1 MPPITLMTHNFASWR
16 VWFIAKLQTKRL
28 ANYLDW
34 DGTVAQG
41 ANGFEY
47 NELDNLRALGILTES
62 LSESQ
67 YQYVDG
73 ALLVKTAMDNLT
85 AIHEPIGAADRVA
98 LLEEYHTLSWDWK
111 NVPLEEFLGT
121 FRDLTRRLDRAA
133 LNELPSFRVTK
144 LLSLMP
150 KEMRMV
156 SHMIMDSNA
165 EFHTVPIAV
174 TKLITEYK
182 YLQKEGILK
191 VAPPSAHANAVRSE
205 PVYDEDYLFSIGPK
219 MPSDQPHELSSRKS
233 SLPLVLTTMVGQ
245 TEATTMPLPTM
256 THHTTQ
262 ATIPTTTTVFLLMM
276 PMPRMPLVL
285 HCLHAIPVRHY
296 LHERSATPLKTCL
309 EFRPVNATL
318 VRPDAMQ
325 SEPNESVSTNA
336 VNATLVRPDEM

>member
-191 VAPPSAHANAVRSE
+191 
-205 PVYDEDYLFSIGPK
+205 
-219 MPSDQPHELSSRKS
+219 
-233 SLPLVLTTMVGQ
+233 

>member
-16 VWFIAKLQTKRL
+16 VWFIAKLQTKRR

-156 SHMIMDSNA
+156 SHMTMDSNA

-191 VAPPSAHANAVRSE
+191 
-205 PVYDEDYLFSIGPK
+205 
-219 MPSDQPHELSSRKS
+219 
-233 SLPLVLTTMVGQ
+233 
-245 TEATTMPLPTM
+245 
-256 THHTTQ
+256 
-262 ATIPTTTTVFLLMM
+262 
-276 PMPRMPLVL
+276 
-285 HCLHAIPVRHY
+285 
-296 LHERSATPLKTCL
+296 
-309 EFRPVNATL
+309 
-318 VRPDAMQ
+318 
-325 SEPNESVSTNA
+325 
-336 VNATLVRPDEM
+336 

>member
-1 MPPITLMTHNFASWR
+1 
-16 VWFIAKLQTKRL
+16 
-28 ANYLDW
+28 
-34 DGTVAQG
+34 
-41 ANGFEY
+41 
-47 NELDNLRALGILTES
+47 
-62 LSESQ
+62 
-67 YQYVDG
+67 
-73 ALLVKTAMDNLT
+73 KTAMDNLT

-191 VAPPSAHANAVRSE
+191 RNIPATPAVRM
-205 PVYDEDYLFSIGPK
+205 G
-219 MPSDQPHELSSRKS
+219 R
-233 SLPLVLTTMVGQ
+233 VLTTMVGQ
-245 TEATTMPLPTM
+245 TEATTTPLPTM

>member
-191 VAPPSAHANAVRSE
+191 RNIPATPAVRM
-205 PVYDEDYLFSIGPK
+205 G
-219 MPSDQPHELSSRKS
+219 R
-233 SLPLVLTTMVGQ
+233 VLTTMVGQ